1 MIWLRNTVV
10 YLLSSLLF
18 IALFATVLATTINVV
33 LDNPG
38 KVETW
43 LDQSGVYTGFVN
55 TAVNRAKTSS
65 GDSSGGGISLSDAAV
80 QQAAQAAFSTSVLKL
95 DVNKFLDGNY
105 AWLQGK
111 VAKPNFVIDLSG
123 SKQLF
128 AKQVGQYVTAH
139 LASLPICTYAQ
150 SLNYQNID
158 PLTATCKPSNISA
171 ASEGSKITEK
181 LSGATFIENPVITA
195 ETFGNSATSGKNQ
208 PYYEKFSVAPKIY
221 QWATKAPLIL
231 GAISVV
237 SALGVVFISRNK
249 RKGLRRVATT
259 LAFAGIIFIASKFV
273 LDAVTKTV
281 EKSLFKNSNIADMQQ
296 SLTTFIN
303 LVESEIT
310 KIYLYFGISFV
321 IIAAVI
327 IFSKIIFKDK
337 SGRIKALRDK
347 LSAGDDKL
355 ASSTSEVTSNT
366 PPTDAKPVK
375 KPRLIQ

>member
-1 MIWLRNTVV
+1 MIWLKNFVV

-18 IALFATVLATTINVV
+18 FTLFATVITTNINVV
-33 LDNPG
+33 LASPT

-43 LDQSGVYTGFVN
+43 LDQSGVYTGLVN
-55 TAVNRAKTSS
+55 TAVNQAKTSS

-80 QQAAQAAFSTSVLKL
+80 QQAAQAAFSNAVLKQ
-95 DVNKFLDGNY
+95 DVNKFLDSNY

-111 VAKPNFVIDLSG
+111 VAKPNFVIDLSA

-128 AKQVGQYVTAH
+128 AQQVGQYVRAH
-139 LASLPICTYAQ
+139 LASLPICSYAQ

-158 PLTATCKPSNISA
+158 PLTATCKPSNVGA
-171 ASEGSKITEK
+171 AAEGAKITEK

-195 ETFGNSATSGKNQ
+195 ETFGNSSTNSTNK

-221 QWATKAPLIL
+221 QWAIKAPMIL
-231 GAISVV
+231 GAVSLI

-249 RKGLRRVATT
+249 RKGLRRVAVT
-259 LAFAGIIFIASKFV
+259 LAFAGIVFVASKFV
-273 LDAVTKTV
+273 LDAVTKSL
-281 EKSLFKNSNIADMQQ
+281 EKNLFKSSTIDGMQQ
-296 SLTTFIN
+296 SLTAFIN

-310 KIYLYFGISFV
+310 KVNLYFGIAFLA
-321 IIAAVI
+321 IAALI
-327 IFSKIIFKDK
+327 IFGKVVFKDK

-347 LSAGDDKL
+347 LAAGDGKL
-355 ASSTSEVTSNT
+355 AASPVQASDSIASTEV
-366 PPTDAKPVK
+366 KPVK